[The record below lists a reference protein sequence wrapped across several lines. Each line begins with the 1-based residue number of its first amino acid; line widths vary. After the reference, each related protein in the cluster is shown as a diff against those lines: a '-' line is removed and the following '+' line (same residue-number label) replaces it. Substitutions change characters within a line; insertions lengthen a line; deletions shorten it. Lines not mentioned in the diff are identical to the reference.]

1 MPLSLPPVND
11 RADLDALD
19 PAARAAFLERLARS
33 LWRLERDD
41 AHQRW
46 IAVEDPRAIE
56 RFGFTVDDFPNAPK
70 PDLPDWTPLPAPPVA
85 RVTALQG
92 LLALDAAG
100 LAAAYDAWATAPDRT
115 FAERA
120 FIQRAGHWARDD
132 ATLLS
137 AATTL
142 GLSAADVDEL
152 FELAATL

>member
-1 MPLSLPPVND
+1 MPDSSPSRRPSAGRTSRCKR
-11 RADLDALD
+11 RASGVQEA
-19 PAARAAFLERLARS
+19 ERRQNEQVQKES
-33 LWRLERDD
+33 ER
-41 AHQRW
+41 RG
-46 IAVEDPRAIE
+46 R
-56 RFGFTVDDFPNAPK
+56 
-70 PDLPDWTPLPAPPVA
+70 
-85 RVTALQG
+85 
-92 LLALDAAG
+92 LALDAAG
-100 LAAAYDAWATAPDRT
+100 LAAAYEAWATAPDRT

>member
-1 MPLSLPPVND
+1 
-11 RADLDALD
+11 
-19 PAARAAFLERLARS
+19 
-33 LWRLERDD
+33 
-41 AHQRW
+41 
-46 IAVEDPRAIE
+46 
-56 RFGFTVDDFPNAPK
+56 
-70 PDLPDWTPLPAPPVA
+70 VA

-152 FELAATL
+152 FTLAATL